1 MVRKERVATE
11 TVRLRKRVHEDEEVL
26 DVPVQ
31 TEAIEVERVPV
42 GRWIDA
48 PADVR
53 HEGDTTVYPVVE
65 EVLVAEKR
73 LRLVE
78 EVRVTRRQDDAPECR
93 SGSGCAARRSSSSAT
108 RLPAVRTA
116 TLESDPAPIGPDG
129 TTTTS
134 TQRGEF
140 TMTAFTIG
148 LFESREAAQQ
158 VRAALVEAGCDKDS
172 VAIFGNEA
180 GDKLTQFLG
189 ERGFE
194 ASAPACTPRRSGGAA
209 CWSPPRP
216 RTPTRP
222 WR

>member
-1 MVRKERVATE
+1 MVHKERVATE

-42 GRWIDA
+42 GRWLDA

-65 EVLVAEKR
+65 EVLVVEKR

-78 EVRVTRRQDDAPECR
+78 EVRVTRRQRRAKCR

-116 TLESDPAPIGPDG
+116 TLKSDPAPIGPDEI
-129 TTTTS
+129 TTTS
-134 TQRGEF
+134 TNRRVHHDGIYDW
-140 TMTAFTIG
+140 TA
-148 LFESREAAQQ
+148 
-158 VRAALVEAGCDKDS
+158 
-172 VAIFGNEA
+172 
-180 GDKLTQFLG
+180 
-189 ERGFE
+189 
-194 ASAPACTPRRSGGAA
+194 
-209 CWSPPRP
+209 
-216 RTPTRP
+216 
-222 WR
+222 